1 MAEGSAA
8 TDEHELIDAH
18 AADLLVAGVY
28 GVHIIAD
35 AGRHP
40 PPAAEDAE
48 LHVALVDLLV
58 AVHEVDGNAVL
69 LVALHD
75 HVPHQFPTPHS
86 CRWNSSDS
94 FRAVPACCTAWQ
106 WQTRVTRT
114 AHGRRCLCSTHYS
127 HMYVIYSGSPYII
140 AISR

>member
-75 HVPHQFPTPHS
+75 HVPHRALYNVDGGAILIVALREYIPHG
-86 CRWNSSDS
+86 
-94 FRAVPACCTAWQ
+94 AVHDVDGDAVLLVALHDHVLLGAVHDVDEDP
-106 WQTRVTRT
+106 VLKN
-114 AHGRRCLCSTHYS
+114 HVNLE
-127 HMYVIYSGSPYII
+127 
-140 AISR
+140 